1 MKTFNFLI
9 IFFYLITFNNILK
22 ADISIS
28 LKDYLKSQNIEKTST
43 QIYLLNRC
51 SALYT
56 YVSAII
62 LKTDSSN
69 SKKFIE
75 IANSLLFKSIELR
88 IIDNEQKLENARDKA
103 ETEREN
109 LFKSY
114 TKDGTKNWDKNN
126 SYFKGSYISED
137 ISICEKLVKDN

>member
-22 ADISIS
+22 ADINIS
-28 LKDYLKSQNIEKTST
+28 LKEYLKSQNIEKTST

-88 IIDNEQKLENARDKA
+88 IIDNEQKLENAREKA
-103 ETEREN
+103 ETNINRSGPN
-109 LFKSY
+109 RWNTCSF
-114 TKDGTKNWDKNN
+114 DCN
-126 SYFKGSYISED
+126 
-137 ISICEKLVKDN
+137 